1 MIGVKF
7 NHPVRPFGAGDTA
20 LLPEDVAQAAVD
32 CGDAELYEFPD
43 GPHAHETGHQ
53 EMVTRPFSPPAR
65 GKLSLKKK

>member
-32 CGDAELYEFPD
+32 CGDAELYEFPAEPYAREAGSSD
-43 GPHAHETGHQ
+43 A
-53 EMVTRPFSPPAR
+53 VTKPFAPSTR